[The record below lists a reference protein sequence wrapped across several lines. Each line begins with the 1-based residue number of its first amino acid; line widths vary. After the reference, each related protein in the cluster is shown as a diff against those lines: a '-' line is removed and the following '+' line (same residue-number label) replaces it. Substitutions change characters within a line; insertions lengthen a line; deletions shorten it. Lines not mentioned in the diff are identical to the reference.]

1 MKAFRLPENFSD
13 WGAIVV
19 AGAGMLFGGQESLL
33 ANSGMA
39 QGISGGSCV
48 EKFFARLLFTVRFIC
63 LPALKAICFF
73 AFAPQFWL
81 FAFPDITIKN
91 ASARKDFLLSARA
104 P

>member
-1 MKAFRLPENFSD
+1 MF
-13 WGAIVV
+13 
-19 AGAGMLFGGQESLL
+19 FGGQESLL
-33 ANSGMA
+33 ANTGMA
-39 QGISGGSCV
+39 QGMSGGSCV
-48 EKFFARLLFTVRFIC
+48 ETC
-63 LPALKAICFF
+63 LPDMKAICFF

>member
-13 WGAIVV
+13 WAQLLSPEPVCYLAGRRVYWQIQAWRRALV
-19 AGAGMLFGGQESLL
+19 AEVALRNFLP
-33 ANSGMA
+33 A
-39 QGISGGSCV
+39 
-48 EKFFARLLFTVRFIC
+48 FFFTVRFIC

>member
-39 QGISGGSCV
+39 QGISG
-48 EKFFARLLFTVRFIC
+48 RFIC
-63 LPALKAICFF
+63 LPAFNAICFF

>member
-39 QGISGGSCV
+39 QGVSLRNFLPA
-48 EKFFARLLFTVRFIC
+48 FFFTVRFIC